1 MGKGGFKLQVP
12 PNFGEE
18 PYSISGL
25 VVADTI
31 CYLGYEVYSMKESG
45 SGLFLFFTAT
55 AAWLSVYVACKLLL
69 KYGFVPP
76 EKKGEAVADA
86 KED

>member
-1 MGKGGFKLQVP
+1 M
-12 PNFGEE
+12 N
-18 PYSISGL
+18 
-25 VVADTI
+25 
-31 CYLGYEVYSMKESG
+31 ESG

-76 EKKGEAVADA
+76 GKKGEAVADA